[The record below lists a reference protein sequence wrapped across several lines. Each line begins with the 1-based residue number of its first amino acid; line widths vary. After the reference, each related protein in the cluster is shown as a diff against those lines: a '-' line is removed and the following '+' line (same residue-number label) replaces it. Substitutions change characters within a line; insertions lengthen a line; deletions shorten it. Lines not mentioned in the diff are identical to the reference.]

1 MVSMT
6 QVGVAKGPLLP
17 NVRAEVSGRLGA
29 AGVAAATAITITGIS
44 GAGAHSAGREPRQRQ
59 RPEAGRPEGTAGSG
73 GRYLCHH
80 TRVLLSDRKW
90 LLMPSCLCLCSR
102 RWCRRSLQ
110 HMGTPPPTLINACRS
125 WIRMRL
131 WLRSNRPSAATP
143 TGNCEV
149 T

>member
-29 AGVAAATAITITGIS
+29 ASVAAAATIS
-44 GAGAHSAGREPRQRQ
+44 GAGANSPGREPRQCQ
-59 RPEAGRPEGTAGSG
+59 RPEAGQPEGTAGSG
-73 GRYLCHH
+73 GQYLCHH
-80 TRVLLSDRKW
+80 TRVLFSDRKW

-110 HMGTPPPTLINACRS
+110 QMGTPPPTPTNACRS

-143 TGNCEV
+143 TGNREV

>member
-29 AGVAAATAITITGIS
+29 ASVAAAATIGSIS
-44 GAGAHSAGREPRQRQ
+44 GAGANSAGREPRQRQ

-73 GRYLCHH
+73 GQYLCRH
-80 TRVLLSDRKW
+80 TTVLLSDRKR

-102 RWCRRSLQ
+102 RRCRHSLQ
-110 HMGTPPPTLINACRS
+110 QTGTPPPTPTNACRS

>member
-29 AGVAAATAITITGIS
+29 AGVAATVAIASIS
-44 GAGAHSAGREPRQRQ
+44 GAGANSAGREPRQRQ

-80 TRVLLSDRKW
+80 TRVLLGDRKS

-102 RWCRRSLQ
+102 RRCRRSHQ
-110 HMGTPPPTLINACRS
+110 QMGTPPPTPTNACRS

-131 WLRSNRPSAATP
+131 WLRSNRPLAVTP